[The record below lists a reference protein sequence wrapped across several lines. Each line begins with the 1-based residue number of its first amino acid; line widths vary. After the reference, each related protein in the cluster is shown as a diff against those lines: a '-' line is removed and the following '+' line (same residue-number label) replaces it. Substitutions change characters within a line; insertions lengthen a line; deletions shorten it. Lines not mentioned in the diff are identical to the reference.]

1 MVEKEG
7 LFPVSREAM
16 AARLLAHGIQPTV
29 QRLDIAGILMSE
41 SQHLSA
47 DQILDRLAR
56 SGAAGSK
63 ATVYNTLA
71 LLAERG
77 LVRELTVDSTRVF
90 YDSNLAPHHH
100 FYDVDDG
107 TIVDV
112 DADEL
117 PLDRLPA
124 PPPGTEILGVD
135 VVIRVRTRR

>member
-7 LFPVSREAM
+7 LFPVSREALV
-16 AARLLAHGIQPTV
+16 ARLLAHGIQPTV
-29 QRLDIAGILMSE
+29 QRLDIAGVLLSA

-47 DQILDRLAR
+47 DQILERLACT
-56 SGAAGSK
+56 GAAGSK

-100 FYDVDDG
+100 FYNVDDG

-112 DADEL
+112 DAEEL
-117 PLDRLPA
+117 PLVRLPA
-124 PPPGTEILGVD
+124 PPPGAEILGVD